1 MPFPLITTKQKYET
15 EIAKRAMEACEQIA
29 TEMGAEVH
37 DDLIQKLTIFSLYLD
52 RLERATHHPTEIE
65 SLLLKMR
72 GDFQEMASSVRSISR
87 QLMPVR
93 IEGESFQKNM
103 ELLCQNLERP
113 GQGRVHFEATSTEEE
128 LPAQIK
134 VHLHRI
140 AQELVH
146 NAFKHSAA
154 WHVWVRLLWTKKEL
168 MLEVED
174 DGTAFST
181 MEEQISKLE
190 SKHNTLKMRSL
201 AIGASLSY
209 HQGKKG
215 LVGRVRFKILN
226 KQ

>member
-1 MPFPLITTKQKYET
+1 MPLPFLITTKQRYET

-29 TEMGAEVH
+29 NEMGAEVH
-37 DDLIQKLTIFSLYLD
+37 DDLIQKLTVFSLYLD
-52 RLERATHHPTEIE
+52 RLERATQHPTEIE

-72 GDFQEMASSVRSISR
+72 GDFQEMATSVRSISR

-93 IEGESFQKNM
+93 IEGESFQKSI

-113 GQGRVHFEATSTEEE
+113 GQGRVHFETAGTEKEMP
-128 LPAQIK
+128 LQVK
-134 VHLHRI
+134 TYLHRVV
-140 AQELVH
+140 QELIH

-154 WHVWVRLLWTKKEL
+154 WHVWVRLLWTKEKL
-168 MLEVED
+168 TLEVED

-190 SKHNTLKMRSL
+190 RKHNTLKMRSL
-201 AIGASLSY
+201 AIGSRLSY

-215 LVGRVRFKILN
+215 LLARVVVGIGD
-226 KQ
+226 